1 MPPVLNTFWFQ
12 FFLIIF
18 SSFHAFSKGNELVE
32 IDSGINYSGS
42 LRERKIFRDYYLEL
56 GKDSDFSIEERLK
69 ALNIAE
75 KMALGLDKQD
85 KLLGI
90 YGHRGHLYLSKG
102 NPAMAI
108 KAFSDGFKYLDRE
121 SKDKKYLE
129 RQGWFLISY
138 GNLLYKFEQYQGAM
152 FNFKHAFE
160 KFSQAE
166 TRVGM
171 SVALNNIGLSLLG
184 VDNLDSAFSYFTKA
198 YLTRKS
204 LGNTNL
210 MAHSLI
216 YLSKV
221 YLLQNQNRKADSLL
235 IIAKAY
241 IDQTKDKDLEIDILI
256 GWAEIA
262 MSKEKYGEANDYL
275 NKINSDK
282 KSFNSLNWIIEKVN
296 VLKEIEQ
303 IDSVLIYAEKGIY
316 LGNKLG
322 NIDVEILFLESKLF
336 ALTKDPVANFAAI
349 QKNTRLFRS
358 LIEEESKVKNKV
370 LKQLFKANQEYIN
383 TKVQN
388 EKLKLEDYR
397 KTEVIALQTNSII
410 LISIIIIILIIGFL
424 IILHLYKEIKKSK
437 KILQTI
443 NTRTRIASDSMAIA
457 IISINSRNRIRFINK
472 AGHEYLKTIG
482 IDKVNLGLDLLRQI
496 EAENRREEWKTRLKN
511 LASEGNTQSINFEIN
526 AGVKHFYIYNLTRI
540 INSEGNYSGGIF
552 TINDITEIQQTN
564 IELAKKSSE
573 LKTANDAKDRMLS
586 LLAHDL
592 KEGVIS
598 SLELTRHLKQG
609 LLSVKEEKESVGLL
623 EASLSKTSSLLFKT
637 LEWVKDQ
644 NSQTKNRRRNV
655 VLLKL
660 VRDVERGLRDN
671 IQAKGLDIIYNVDLD
686 LKVNIDS
693 ELIRS
698 VLRNILTNA
707 IKFSDKKNSKIE
719 IYTEQDDNSFIL
731 LHIKDF
737 GMGMNSKELKKL
749 LHLDYHESKRGS
761 SGEKGTGIGLKLAQ
775 ELLLSHDSLLQV
787 NSVLNQGSDFYFRLP
802 ISKN

>member
-1 MPPVLNTFWFQ
+1 
-12 FFLIIF
+12 
-18 SSFHAFSKGNELVE
+18 
-32 IDSGINYSGS
+32 
-42 LRERKIFRDYYLEL
+42 
-56 GKDSDFSIEERLK
+56 
-69 ALNIAE
+69 
-75 KMALGLDKQD
+75 
-85 KLLGI
+85 
-90 YGHRGHLYLSKG
+90 
-102 NPAMAI
+102 
-108 KAFSDGFKYLDRE
+108 
-121 SKDKKYLE
+121 
-129 RQGWFLISY
+129 
-138 GNLLYKFEQYQGAM
+138 M

-171 SVALNNIGLSLLG
+171 SVALNNIGLSLIG

-198 YLTRKS
+198 YLARES

-235 IIAKAY
+235 ILAKAY
-241 IDQTKDKDLEIDILI
+241 IDQTDNKDLEIDILI

-275 NKINSDK
+275 NKINADK
-282 KSFNSLNWIIEKVN
+282 KSFNSLNWIIAKVN

-316 LGNKLG
+316 LGKKLG
-322 NIDVEILFLESKLF
+322 NIDVEISFLESKLF
-336 ALTKDPVANFAAI
+336 ALTIDPVANFAAI

-358 LIEEESKVKNKV
+358 LIKEESKVKNEV

-388 EKLKLEDYR
+388 EKLKSEDYR
-397 KTEVIALQTNSII
+397 KTEIIALQTNSII
-410 LISIIIIILIIGFL
+410 LISIIITIGFL
-424 IILHLYKEIKKSK
+424 IFLHLYRQIKKSK
-437 KILQTI
+437 KILQAI
-443 NTRTRIASDSMAIA
+443 NTRTRIASDSMATA
-457 IISINSRNRIRFINK
+457 IISINSLNHIRFINK

-496 EAENRREEWKTRLKN
+496 KAENRREEWENRLKN
-511 LASEGNTQSINFEIN
+511 LASDGNTQSINFEIN
-526 AGVKHFYIYNLTRI
+526 AGVKHFYIYNLNRVL
-540 INSEGNYSGGIF
+540 NSEGNYSGGIF

-564 IELAKKSSE
+564 IELAKKSSA

-598 SLELTRHLKQG
+598 SLELTRHIKQG
-609 LLSVKEEKESVGLL
+609 LLSVEEEKESVVLL

-637 LEWVKDQ
+637 LEWVKNQ
-644 NSQTKNRRRNV
+644 NSQTKSRRRNV

-671 IQAKGLDIIYNVDLD
+671 ITAKGLDIIYNVDLD
-686 LKVNIDS
+686 LTVNIDS

-698 VLRNILTNA
+698 VLRNILSNA

-749 LHLDYHESKRGS
+749 LHLDYHESKQGS

>member
-1 MPPVLNTFWFQ
+1 MYKLWCNIFI
-12 FFLIIF
+12 IIF
-18 SSFHAFSKGNELVE
+18 SSFHAFSQGDEFVK
-32 IDSGINYSGS
+32 IDSIRTSVESISQKEIN
-42 LRERKIFRDYYLEL
+42 RDYYFEL
-56 GKDSDFSIEERLK
+56 GKNPDLSIEERLK
-69 ALNIAE
+69 ALEIAE
-75 KMALGLDKQD
+75 KITMGLQNQD
-85 KLLGI
+85 ILLGI

-102 NPAMAI
+102 DLAMAI
-108 KAFSDGFKYLDRE
+108 EAFSDGFKYLDQE
-121 SKDKKYLE
+121 SSDEKYLA
-129 RQGWFLISY
+129 RQGWFLISF
-138 GNLLYKFEQYQGAM
+138 GNLLYEFEQFDVALL
-152 FNFKHAFE
+152 NFKHSFE
-160 KFSQAE
+160 KFSQAKN
-166 TRVGM
+166 RIGM
-171 SVALNNIGLSLLG
+171 CVALNNVGLSLIGLG
-184 VDNLDSAFSYFTKA
+184 DLDSSFAYFTKA
-198 YLTRKS
+198 YLIRES
-204 LGNTNL
+204 LEDTNL
-210 MAHSLI
+210 MTHSLI

-221 YLLQNQNRKADSLL
+221 YFLQNQNKKADSLL
-235 IIAKAY
+235 IIARNY
-241 IDQTKDKDLEIDILI
+241 IDKSNNKDLEIDILI
-256 GWAEIA
+256 AWAEIA
-262 MSKEKYGEANDYL
+262 ISKEKYREANDYL
-275 NKINSDK
+275 NKVNADK
-282 KSFNSLNWIIEKVN
+282 KSFNSLNWIKAKTN
-296 VLKEIEQ
+296 VLKKIEQ

-316 LGNKLG
+316 LGKKLG

-336 ALTKDPVANFAAI
+336 ALTIDPVSNFAAI
-349 QKNTRLFRS
+349 QKNTTLFRS
-358 LIEEESKVKNKV
+358 LIKEESKVKNKV

-388 EKLKLEDYR
+388 EKLKSEDYR

-424 IILHLYKEIKKSK
+424 IFLHLYKEIKKSK
-437 KILQTI
+437 KILQTT
-443 NTRTRIASDSMAIA
+443 NTRTRIASDSITIA
-457 IISINSRNRIRFINK
+457 IISINSRNQIRFINK
-472 AGHEYLKTIG
+472 AGREYLKTIG
-482 IDKVNLGLDLLRQI
+482 IEKVNLGLDLLKQI
-496 EAENRREEWKTRLKN
+496 EAENRKQEWKNRLKN
-511 LASEGNTQSINFEIN
+511 LATEGNTQSINFEIK
-526 AGVKHFYIYNLTRI
+526 AGVKHFYIFSLTRVL
-540 INSEGNYSGGIF
+540 NLEGNYSGGIF

-598 SLELTRHLKQG
+598 SLELTRHIKQG
-609 LLSVKEEKESVGLL
+609 LLSVEEEKESVGLL

-644 NSQTKNRRRNV
+644 NSLTKNRRRNV
-655 VLLKL
+655 VLFKL
-660 VRDVERGLRDN
+660 VRDVERGFRDSLK
-671 IQAKGLDIIYNVDLD
+671 AKGLDIIYDVELD

-802 ISKN
+802 ISEN